1 MGNSTSSFTK
11 LNEIKKEKASY
22 EEIHYDPDPPRCLA
36 SNQSRSFSLPRKI
49 DMENP
54 RFKSRMLPPTP
65 NDETYALSEL
75 NHYDPISRGNFICNL
90 HMVGKI
96 LPTLT
101 TNTPILKLQNAVPKI
116 QEPWYL
122 KNKYFIST

>member
-1 MGNSTSSFTK
+1 MGNSTSSSTK

-75 NHYDPISRGNFICNL
+75 NHYDPISRGNFICKL
-90 HMVGKI
+90 YI
-96 LPTLT
+96 WWARFCLLT
-101 TNTPILKLQNAVPKI
+101 TNTPILKLQIAVPKI

-122 KNKYFIST
+122 KNKYSIST